1 MAEIGQYD
9 DAIKLYDKIILFA
22 IDDSMLNFNVKT
34 HIFNQLL
41 CYTGLD
47 DWVRLEKKAT
57 EMEATYPTFAES
69 RECQLIKVSD
79 SVIIIQIVCRNC
91 NQLFIFHRL

>member
-47 DWVRLEKKAT
+47 DWIRLEKKAT

-79 SVIIIQIVCRNC
+79 SVIIIQI
-91 NQLFIFHRL
+91 I